1 MILSTLNVY
10 KKNLNIT
17 SKVKGMHPN
26 LFLNILKGKGIYDI
40 FEILNLFIVNV
51 LDVEYVKKMK
61 GK

>member
-1 MILSTLNVY
+1 MIFSTLNVY
-10 KKNLNIT
+10 TNFLNIT

-26 LFLNILKGKGIYDI
+26 LFLNILKGKDIYDT
-40 FEILNLFIVNV
+40 FEIFNLFIINV

>member
-1 MILSTLNVY
+1 MIFSTLNVY
-10 KKNLNIT
+10 TIFLNIT

-26 LFLNILKGKGIYDI
+26 LFLNILKGKNIYDT
-40 FEILNLFIVNV
+40 FEIFNLFIINV